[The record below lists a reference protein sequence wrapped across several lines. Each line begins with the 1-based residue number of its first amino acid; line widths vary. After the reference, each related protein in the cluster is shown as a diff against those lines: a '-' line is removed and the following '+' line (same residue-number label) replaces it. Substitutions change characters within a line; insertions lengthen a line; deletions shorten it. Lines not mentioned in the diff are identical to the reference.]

1 MRISDWSSDVGSSDL
16 VEADEDVCQA
26 KVTLQVLQEVQH
38 LRLDRHVGRGDRL
51 VADHE
56 LGPKRG
62 RAGDADALALPA
74 GEAMRV
80 APDVLAVEADQA
92 HQLLDDTLALAGRAD
107 AVDGQRLGQNFTD
120 GHARVQRG
128 EGILENELNL
138 LAELPTAIAA
148 QRKHVDIP
156 PE

>member
-1 MRISDWSSDVGSSDL
+1 MIRRPPRSTRTDTLLPYTTLFRSD
-16 VEADEDVCQA
+16 Q
-26 KVTLQVLQEVQH
+26 
-38 LRLDRHVGRGDRL
+38 
-51 VADHE
+51 E
-56 LGPKRG
+56 LGPKRE

-120 GHARVQRG
+120 GHAQVQRG

-138 LAELPTAIAA
+138 LAELHQPIAA
-148 QRKHVDIP
+148 QRQHVDLLARPFLVPRAGVVGEGDAAEIGSASC
-156 PE
+156 

>member
-1 MRISDWSSDVGSSDL
+1 MIRRPPRSTRTDTLLPYTTLFRSD
-16 VEADEDVCQA
+16 Q
-26 KVTLQVLQEVQH
+26 
-38 LRLDRHVGRGDRL
+38 
-51 VADHE
+51 E
-56 LGPKRG
+56 LGPKRE

-128 EGILENELNL
+128 EGIDRKSTRLNSS
-138 LAELPTAIAA
+138 P
-148 QRKHVDIP
+148 
-156 PE
+156 